1 MGYAVLHIMKGNN
14 GNGTGLERHI
24 DRTMKVPNANP
35 ELAHKN
41 FYVRAT
47 PDLQKCH
54 SVKERSN
61 IPLRERIN
69 TRIKDGYTGKTALR
83 KDAVKYISIVT
94 SGSHEDMQQIVDDN
108 KLNTWAHQNFVFM
121 AKQFGAKNIVE
132 FSVHM
137 DERTPHIHCVV
148 VPLTPDGRL
157 SAKEV
162 MGNREKLSELQSQY
176 AERMASFKLNRGIK
190 GSTAT
195 HETVKE
201 YYARINDRMN
211 PEFKDLQLAEQYDR
225 LRKENSQLQGI
236 IKDQDKKLNPEK
248 YQDKNNRLSNEL

>member
-1 MGYAVLHIMKGNN
+1 
-14 GNGTGLERHI
+14 
-24 DRTMKVPNANP
+24 
-35 ELAHKN
+35 
-41 FYVRAT
+41 
-47 PDLQKCH
+47 
-54 SVKERSN
+54 VKERSN